1 MVIYFL
7 PLNPGSFFMASRVA
21 ADVELTPSVL
31 LAVVTGFELLKS
43 LIAIAD
49 VTG

>member
-7 PLNPGSFFMASRVA
+7 PVKPGSFLIASRVA
-21 ADVELTPSVL
+21 LDVELTPSDL
-31 LAVVTGFELLKS
+31 LAVVAGFELLKS

-49 VTG
+49 VIG